1 MSMRT
6 CASAWAALF
15 ALSCPVLTCAQEWTE
30 AQVIEKFLSDSPY
43 AREAR
48 ARAATAQADAAGRTL
63 LANPRLLASREG
75 AGYAAFFQVEQQLPL
90 SGRRS
95 LLQQAGTA
103 AVQVTE
109 AESANLLWA
118 LRTDLRFAFYRLVAA
133 QRRESVINDSIRE
146 LDGVINVLR
155 TREREGEGSRFD
167 RLRAERE
174 LAEYRSQIAITQSDI
189 VQARASLAA
198 FLTRQ
203 AAVDRVAGTLE
214 TPQIIPNTQ
223 ELLQRALAHRPEFI
237 TEQKQVERSRLEARA
252 AGRLRYPEPLAI
264 AGVKR
269 GEIGP
274 GQTRTA
280 PAVAVNI
287 PLPIFNKGQTEVE
300 RWRAEEERALARGE
314 ALERRITAEVSGA
327 VEALQLRK
335 NAIEQYRAE
344 VNQIGL
350 DLTKIARVS
359 YEEGEIGI
367 LELLDSYRI
376 NRQAQLRLVDHESM
390 AKEAQIALDRAVG
403 EEVNP

>member
-6 CASAWAALF
+6 CASAWAAHF
-15 ALSCPVLTCAQEWTE
+15 ALSCPVLTCAQQWTE

-48 ARAATAQADAAGRTL
+48 ARAATVRADAAGRTL

-75 AGYAAFFQVEQQLPL
+75 AGYAAFLQVEQQLPL

-118 LRTDLRFAFYRLVAA
+118 LRTDLRFAFYRMVAA
-133 QRRESVINDSIRE
+133 QRRESVINESIRE

-214 TPQIIPNTQ
+214 TPRIIPTPQ
-223 ELLQRALAHRPEFI
+223 ELVQRALAHRPEFI
-237 TEQKQVERSRLEARA
+237 TEQRQVERFRLEAR
-252 AGRLRYPEPLAI
+252 
-264 AGVKR
+264 
-269 GEIGP
+269 
-274 GQTRTA
+274 
-280 PAVAVNI
+280 
-287 PLPIFNKGQTEVE
+287 
-300 RWRAEEERALARGE
+300 
-314 ALERRITAEVSGA
+314 
-327 VEALQLRK
+327 
-335 NAIEQYRAE
+335 
-344 VNQIGL
+344 
-350 DLTKIARVS
+350 
-359 YEEGEIGI
+359 
-367 LELLDSYRI
+367 
-376 NRQAQLRLVDHESM
+376 
-390 AKEAQIALDRAVG
+390 
-403 EEVNP
+403 

>member
-1 MSMRT
+1 
-6 CASAWAALF
+6 
-15 ALSCPVLTCAQEWTE
+15 
-30 AQVIEKFLSDSPY
+30 
-43 AREAR
+43 
-48 ARAATAQADAAGRTL
+48 
-63 LANPRLLASREG
+63 
-75 AGYAAFFQVEQQLPL
+75 
-90 SGRRS
+90 
-95 LLQQAGTA
+95 
-103 AVQVTE
+103 VQVTE
-109 AESANLLWA
+109 AESANLLWT

-133 QRRESVINDSIRE
+133 QKRESVINESIRE

-174 LAEYRSQIAITQSDI
+174 LAEYRSQIAMAQSDI
-189 VQARASLAA
+189 VQARATLAV
-198 FLTRQ
+198 FLPRQ
-203 AAVDRVAGTLE
+203 VAVDRVAGTLE